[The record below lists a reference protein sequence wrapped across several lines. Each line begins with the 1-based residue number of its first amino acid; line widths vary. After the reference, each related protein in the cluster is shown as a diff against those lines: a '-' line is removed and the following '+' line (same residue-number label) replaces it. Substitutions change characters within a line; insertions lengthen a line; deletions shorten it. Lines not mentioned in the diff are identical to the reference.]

1 MGYLLGRRKKLR
13 TAMAVG
19 AAIAA
24 GRLSR
29 DPMSFLQR
37 GGELLGNS
45 PVLGQVSGL
54 SKPLAA
60 AGKAAAAGVVSRQI
74 DSMGD
79 RIKRRTDALRT
90 GGDETEPDADDEEQT
105 ESGADERA
113 EHGGNGR
120 AKGRPARESRADADD
135 EYDEDDYDEEEDHE
149 DEPEEEPRPATRRRA
164 PQAKTNDGDGSPAR
178 RSGRSAPVRRR
189 VSNR

>member
-24 GRLSR
+24 GRFSR
-29 DPMSFLQR
+29 DPMSLLQR
-37 GGELLGNS
+37 GGELLGS
-45 PVLGQVSGL
+45 SSVLGQVSGL

-79 RIKRRTDALRT
+79 RIKRRTDALRP
-90 GGDETEPDADDEEQT
+90 GDDQTEPDDDEQLEPD
-105 ESGADERA
+105 ERGADE
-113 EHGGNGR
+113 HNGNGR
-120 AKGRPARESRADADD
+120 AKPSGRNSRADADD
-135 EYDEDDYDEEEDHE
+135 EYDEDDYDDVDDEEE
-149 DEPEEEPRPATRRRA
+149 EPEEPRRPTRRRA
-164 PQAKTNDGDGSPAR
+164 PQAKTDDGDGSQAR
-178 RSGRSAPVRRR
+178 RAAPVRRR